1 MIEAVFFGSI
11 GTLVEVTD
19 MQRRAFNAAFAE
31 AGLDWHWSE
40 EQYLPLL
47 RQSGGQARIQRF
59 AQSRGETVDA
69 AALHTAKVNA
79 FARMMASEGLSLR
92 PGVRDTINAAKASG
106 MKLAF
111 VTSTG
116 KDQSDAIFDALGCSL
131 QRDEFDYVGDRSRV
145 ARAKPA
151 PDIYLDALQTLDL
164 SSRDVIAIEDTPIC
178 AEAAMAA
185 RIVTIGFANDGVGDQ
200 PFPDDVTA
208 VQTLSPY
215 LLHSR
220 SAAA

>member
-69 AALHTAKVNA
+69 AALHTAKVDA

-92 PGVRDTINAAKASG
+92 PGVRDTIDAAKASG

-116 KDQSDAIFDALGCSL
+116 KDQSDAIFDALGGSL

-178 AEAAMAA
+178 AEAAIAA

-215 LLHSR
+215 LLQSR